1 MTYIILEGS
10 HGSGKTTLAGQVQ
23 RSPGVFAIPSLFL
36 DVAVRRSMPGGPR
49 SAFHCNDA
57 IKALLAYE
65 AQASGSDIVQDR
77 GYLSTLA
84 HVAFED
90 SVQVDT
96 PALPGALTWID
107 AALDLGLLSMPDHVV
122 VLQISARDARRRIL
136 GRDGGLWL
144 ANGELEFM
152 EGFFTDLPTWFV
164 ERAAPPGC
172 LHVVDWRRGMDVVAG
187 LLDGAPT
194 GHGSGQSGGLRS
206 WQ

>member
-1 MTYIILEGS
+1 MYLPSQASFLT
-10 HGSGKTTLAGQVQ
+10 
-23 RSPGVFAIPSLFL
+23 SLFGVL
-36 DVAVRRSMPGGPR
+36 CRVD
-49 SAFHCNDA
+49 H
-57 IKALLAYE
+57 ALPFTATTQLKPCWRTKLK
-65 AQASGSDIVQDR
+65 QVDPILCRLWVLIDLG
-77 GYLSTLA
+77 
-84 HVAFED
+84 HVVFED

-107 AALDLGLLSMPDHVV
+107 VALDLGLLSMPDHVV

-194 GHGSGQSGGLRS
+194 GYGSGQSGGLRS

>member
-107 AALDLGLLSMPDHVV
+107 AALDLGLLSMP
-122 VLQISARDARRRIL
+122 
-136 GRDGGLWL
+136 GRVPSE
-144 ANGELEFM
+144 AC
-152 EGFFTDLPTWFV
+152 
-164 ERAAPPGC
+164 RAA
-172 LHVVDWRRGMDVVAG
+172 LVLMSLAAG
-187 LLDGAPT
+187 LPVPPMPAAGPAAC
-194 GHGSGQSGGLRS
+194 
-206 WQ
+206 